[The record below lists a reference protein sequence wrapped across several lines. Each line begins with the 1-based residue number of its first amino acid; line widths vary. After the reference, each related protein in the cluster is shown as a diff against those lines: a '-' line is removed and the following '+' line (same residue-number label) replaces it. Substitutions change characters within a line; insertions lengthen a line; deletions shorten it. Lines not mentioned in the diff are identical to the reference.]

1 MVLEQFVDKN
11 IEKSLSYIVE
21 KISSLNQRIFQ
32 SQHIHF
38 PILIKLYQKYVKN
51 NPTKENFKIL
61 LSIYDG
67 NEQEFL
73 DEYKYET
80 LYSINKKTQIDYNV
94 YLSFIKV
101 FYFV

>member
-1 MVLEQFVDKN
+1 MNDTEILNLFIEGNHLNETINMVLEQFVDKN

-80 LYSINKKTQIDYNV
+80 LFD
-94 YLSFIKV
+94 
-101 FYFV
+101 